1 MKNKL
6 ALIFGISGQDGSY
19 LADFLLKKRYK
30 VIGVTRNTT
39 KKNLFRLTK
48 LNIDKRITVFK
59 TKETNHQTI
68 KKIFKKFKN
77 IDEIYYLSGETS
89 PLNSMNYPLQTFEG
103 NVNNLIFILEYLRLK
118 RLKTKFFY
126 ASSSEIFKN
135 KKVNIFNENSE
146 VGPRTPYG
154 ISKAAGF
161 WLIKYYRNYHNI
173 FCCTG
178 ILFNHESPLRSN
190 KFVFKKIIDEAKRIK
205 KVGGKIKLGNIKIKR
220 DIGWAPDYVKA
231 MWKMLQ
237 LQKSL
242 DLVIGSGNTYS
253 IESFLKLTFKKL
265 QLGKK
270 NLVSNSKKL
279 IRKNDLNEYK
289 ADPSLAIKKIKLKN
303 SFKIEK
309 IIEKMIIDEYY

>member
-6 ALIFGISGQDGSY
+6 ALIFGVSGQDGSY
-19 LADFLLKKRYK
+19 LADFLLNKRYK
-30 VIGVTRNTT
+30 VIGITRNNT
-39 KKNLFRLTK
+39 KKNLFRLSK
-48 LNIDKRITVFK
+48 LNIDKRVSIFE

-68 KKIFKKFKN
+68 SKIFKKFKN

-89 PLNSMNYPLQTFEG
+89 PLNSINYPLQTFEG
-103 NVNNLIFILEYLRLK
+103 NVNNLIIILEYLRLK
-118 RLKTKFFY
+118 RLKTKIFY

-135 KKVNIFNENSE
+135 KNTNIFNENSE
-146 VGPRTPYG
+146 VEPRTPYG

-178 ILFNHESPLRSN
+178 VLFNHESPLRSN
-190 KFVFKKIIDEAKRIK
+190 NFVFKKIIEESKKIK
-205 KVGGKIKLGNIKIKR
+205 KVGGKITLGNIKIKR

-237 LQKSL
+237 LKKSL

-253 IESFLKLTFKKL
+253 IEKFLNLTFKKL

-289 ADPSLAIKKIKLKN
+289 ADPKLAKKKIKLKN

-309 IIEKMIIDEYY
+309 IIEKMLKNEYY